1 MELFIQ
7 TLESVF
13 VLSRVKKQQE
23 EVTLERYHGPLIT
36 NGVELGHIKIVPWLN
51 LIFSSLFY
59 IFNSLMGYDVD
70 SEFVKRVFLIWLC
83 IDILSIVYSF
93 FDSIIVK
100 HQVFTYILLIINFV
114 NLLFSLNYMGFIL
127 ATSAEGTGNFFSSN
141 LFVMG
146 NALLITLISL
156 IMTFFVYPYFYRRD
170 RLTNGAYREKES
182 KFNSEDNKLFS
193 SNFLI
198 IFGLVVFVPP
208 LLTGYLENVFG
219 LVIGILF
226 SLVFPA
232 LVVDAFY
239 AALYAKQHP
248 EEIDEL

>member
-1 MELFIQ
+1 MSKIKKQ
-7 TLESVF
+7 S
-13 VLSRVKKQQE
+13 KKQQE
-23 EVTLERYHGPLIT
+23 KDISERYHGPIIT
-36 NGVELGHIKIVPWLN
+36 NAVELGYIKIVPWLSLPFLIIFFIIGIKHWYADDLGMFRMAFGCGIVIN
-51 LIFSSLFY
+51 LLGAVFSFFDEFILKHRFLTYILITLSFISLLNWLDFIALVLFISKNNSTVPSDFSIFSSKLVLFF
-59 IFNSLMGYDVD
+59 I
-70 SEFVKRVFLIWLC
+70 
-83 IDILSIVYSF
+83 IL
-93 FDSIIVK
+93 
-100 HQVFTYILLIINFV
+100 T
-114 NLLFSLNYMGFIL
+114 
-127 ATSAEGTGNFFSSN
+127 
-141 LFVMG
+141 
-146 NALLITLISL
+146 TLISL

-193 SNFLI
+193 SNFLL

-232 LVVDAFY
+232 LVVDSFY

>member
-1 MELFIQ
+1 M
-7 TLESVF
+7 F
-13 VLSRVKKQQE
+13 VLSRVKKQQHE
-23 EVTLERYHGPLIT
+23 ISLERYHGPLIT
-36 NGVELGHIKIVPWLN
+36 NGVELGYIKIFPWINFFLSLGLYIAAKSN
-51 LIFSSLFY
+51 NVSYIENIFLVCFIFSVICILYSFFNIIIEKFSILTY
-59 IFNSLMGYDVD
+59 IFLSIT
-70 SEFVKRVFLIWLC
+70 FFITLIWLDF
-83 IDILSIVYSF
+83 ISLMMLVGGDDFHSSTYSF
-93 FDSIIVK
+93 
-100 HQVFTYILLIINFV
+100 VFK
-114 NLLFSLNYMGFIL
+114 LFSFIFL
-127 ATSAEGTGNFFSSN
+127 AF
-141 LFVMG
+141 
-146 NALLITLISL
+146 SL

-170 RLTNGAYREKES
+170 RRTNGAYREKES

-193 SNFLI
+193 SNFLL

-226 SLVFPA
+226 TLVIPA

>member
-1 MELFIQ
+1 MSKIKKQ
-7 TLESVF
+7 S
-13 VLSRVKKQQE
+13 KKQQE

-36 NGVELGHIKIVPWLN
+36 NGVELGYIKIVPWLN
-51 LIFSSLFY
+51 LVADIFWYFAA
-59 IFNSLMGYDVD
+59 GYNDNLGIL
-70 SEFVKRVFLIWLC
+70 KGTFLLC
-83 IDILSIVYSF
+83 ILINLFSILYSF
-93 FDSIIVK
+93 FNYTIVK
-100 HQVFTYILLIINFV
+100 YKVLTYLLLTLNFLTMIIWLNFIGLMMFV
-114 NLLFSLNYMGFIL
+114 SNIDDSMDANTFYDSPLTLFYVIPMFLLF
-127 ATSAEGTGNFFSSN
+127 
-141 LFVMG
+141 
-146 NALLITLISL
+146 L

-170 RLTNGAYREKES
+170 RRTNVAYREKES

-193 SNFLI
+193 SNFLL

-226 SLVFPA
+226 SLVIPA

>member
-1 MELFIQ
+1 MSKI
-7 TLESVF
+7 
-13 VLSRVKKQQE
+13 KKQQE
-23 EVTLERYHGPLIT
+23 KDISERYHGPIIT
-36 NGVELGHIKIVPWLN
+36 NAVELGYIKIVPWLSLPFLIIFFIIGIKHWYVDDLGMFRMAFGCGIVIN
-51 LIFSSLFY
+51 LLGAVFSFFDEFILKHRFLTYILITLSFISLLNWLDFIALVLFISKNNSTVPSDFSIFSSKLVLFF
-59 IFNSLMGYDVD
+59 I
-70 SEFVKRVFLIWLC
+70 
-83 IDILSIVYSF
+83 IL
-93 FDSIIVK
+93 
-100 HQVFTYILLIINFV
+100 T
-114 NLLFSLNYMGFIL
+114 
-127 ATSAEGTGNFFSSN
+127 
-141 LFVMG
+141 
-146 NALLITLISL
+146 TLISL

-239 AALYAKQHP
+239 ATLYAKQHP
-248 EEIDEL
+248 EEIDEF

>member
-1 MELFIQ
+1 MSKI
-7 TLESVF
+7 
-13 VLSRVKKQQE
+13 KKQQE
-23 EVTLERYHGPLIT
+23 TVILERYHGPLIT
-36 NGVELGHIKIVPWLN
+36 NGVGLGYIKIFPWINFFVSL
-51 LIFSSLFY
+51 LFY
-59 IFNSLMGYDVD
+59 SAAKFNGVNFIENL
-70 SEFVKRVFLIWLC
+70 FLCCLVF
-83 IDILSIVYSF
+83 SIISIIYSF
-93 FDSIIVK
+93 FNIIIEKFNVL
-100 HQVFTYILLIINFV
+100 TYIFLSITFFITLVGLDFISLMMLVGGDDFHSSTYSFV
-114 NLLFSLNYMGFIL
+114 FKLFSFIFL
-127 ATSAEGTGNFFSSN
+127 VF
-141 LFVMG
+141 
-146 NALLITLISL
+146 SL

-193 SNFLI
+193 SNFLL

>member
-83 IDILSIVYSF
+83 IDILY
-93 FDSIIVK
+93 
-100 HQVFTYILLIINFV
+100 
-114 NLLFSLNYMGFIL
+114 
-127 ATSAEGTGNFFSSN
+127 
-141 LFVMG
+141 
-146 NALLITLISL
+146 
-156 IMTFFVYPYFYRRD
+156 
-170 RLTNGAYREKES
+170 
-182 KFNSEDNKLFS
+182 
-193 SNFLI
+193 
-198 IFGLVVFVPP
+198 
-208 LLTGYLENVFG
+208 YL
-219 LVIGILF
+219 
-226 SLVFPA
+226 
-232 LVVDAFY
+232 
-239 AALYAKQHP
+239 
-248 EEIDEL
+248 